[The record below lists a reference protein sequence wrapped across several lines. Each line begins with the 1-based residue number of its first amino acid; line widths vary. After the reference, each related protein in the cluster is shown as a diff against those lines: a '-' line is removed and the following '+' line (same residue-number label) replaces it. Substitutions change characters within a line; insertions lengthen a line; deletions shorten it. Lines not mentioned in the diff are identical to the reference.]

1 MKTIKLLFTISL
13 MLSMSLVNANEV
25 ESRGIDLEEYAFGIP
40 TEQLN
45 FTDQSP
51 FTLSFWVNVKE
62 FNHREQGT
70 QFINI
75 RNPNGNW
82 ISCDWGY
89 IHSTIGIAYDGYG
102 DKLGDD
108 MLSFYTY
115 EDPSSD
121 RTIFKHIEEYK
132 FSTGEWIYISF
143 QYYLTSKPE
152 MYVYVNGK
160 LTLVFETWYSN
171 PRPLIARPEG
181 SIIMIGGPSFE
192 IAPLNAYIDKVQFY
206 NKALSEA
213 EVKES
218 MIAPLNDASLL
229 GYWDFENGCTTDAEG
244 YMMADKGTIKATM
257 YKILQQND
265 ISIGTEIQPFT
276 FAEGVNP
283 ESVLQGV
290 EESTAEESNTR
301 AYVSNG
307 VLYIENAEGI
317 NSVTVYDAMGR
328 VLLTPN
334 PSPAERGGI
343 AIPLNLNVKGLLL
356 VKVNNEVVK
365 VICE

>member
-1 MKTIKLLFTISL
+1 MNGTSIY
-13 MLSMSLVNANEV
+13 EV
-25 ESRGIDLEEYAFGIP
+25 KG
-40 TEQLN
+40 
-45 FTDQSP
+45 
-51 FTLSFWVNVKE
+51 
-62 FNHREQGT
+62 
-70 QFINI
+70 
-75 RNPNGNW
+75 
-82 ISCDWGY
+82 
-89 IHSTIGIAYDGYG
+89 
-102 DKLGDD
+102 
-108 MLSFYTY
+108 TY
-115 EDPSSD
+115 E
-121 RTIFKHIEEYK
+121 TY
-132 FSTGEWIYISF
+132 EWV
-143 QYYLTSKPE
+143 Q
-152 MYVYVNGK
+152 N
-160 LTLVFETWYSN
+160 N
-171 PRPLIARPEG
+171 
-181 SIIMIGGPSFE
+181 IIMIGGVS
-192 IAPLNAYIDKVQFY
+192 ALRSPLNAYVDKVQFY

-307 VLYIENAEGI
+307 VLYIENAECI

-334 PSPAERGGI
+334 PSPAERGEI

>member
-1 MKTIKLLFTISL
+1 MRTFKLTFLIVLFI
-13 MLSMSLVNANEV
+13 LSIEFVKANNEQP
-25 ESRGIDLEEYAFGIP
+25 RGIDLGEYAFGIP
-40 TEQLN
+40 AKQLN
-45 FTDQSP
+45 FDTYSK
-51 FTLSFWVNVKE
+51 FTLSFWINVKE
-62 FNHREQGT
+62 LNHTNYGT
-70 QFINI
+70 LFASI
-75 RNPNGNW
+75 RNPEEQYVFGDYGWMWSFIEPHDSKNTLNTTIRSSGSSGFDATTLSSFNFEVNEWLHFSFVFDYDTNRSLLLYMNGTS
-82 ISCDWGY
+82 IYEVKG
-89 IHSTIGIAYDGYG
+89 
-102 DKLGDD
+102 
-108 MLSFYTY
+108 TY
-115 EDPSSD
+115 E
-121 RTIFKHIEEYK
+121 TY
-132 FSTGEWIYISF
+132 EWV
-143 QYYLTSKPE
+143 Q
-152 MYVYVNGK
+152 N
-160 LTLVFETWYSN
+160 N
-171 PRPLIARPEG
+171 
-181 SIIMIGGPSFE
+181 IIMIGGVS
-192 IAPLNAYIDKVQFY
+192 ALRSPLNAYVDKVQFY

-328 VLLTPN
+328 VISSGTYNNSSAQISL
-334 PSPAERGGI
+334 PST
-343 AIPLNLNVKGLLL
+343 LKGVIM

-365 VICE
+365 VSI

>member
-1 MKTIKLLFTISL
+1 MRTFKLTFLIVLFI
-13 MLSMSLVNANEV
+13 LSIEFVKANNEQP
-25 ESRGIDLEEYAFGIP
+25 RGIDLGEYAFGIP
-40 TEQLN
+40 AKQLN
-45 FTDQSP
+45 FDTYSK
-51 FTLSFWVNVKE
+51 FTLSFWINVKE
-62 FNHREQGT
+62 LNHTNYGT
-70 QFINI
+70 LFASI
-75 RNPNGNW
+75 RNPEEQYVFGDYGWMWSFIEPHDSKNTLNTTIRSSGSSGFDATTLSSFNFEVNEWLHFSFVFDYDTNRSLLLYMNGTS
-82 ISCDWGY
+82 IYEVKG
-89 IHSTIGIAYDGYG
+89 
-102 DKLGDD
+102 
-108 MLSFYTY
+108 TY
-115 EDPSSD
+115 E
-121 RTIFKHIEEYK
+121 TY
-132 FSTGEWIYISF
+132 EWV
-143 QYYLTSKPE
+143 Q
-152 MYVYVNGK
+152 N
-160 LTLVFETWYSN
+160 N
-171 PRPLIARPEG
+171 
-181 SIIMIGGPSFE
+181 IIMIGGVS
-192 IAPLNAYIDKVQFY
+192 ALRSPLNAYVDKVQFY

-307 VLYIENAEGI
+307 VLYIENAECI

-334 PSPAERGGI
+334 PSPAERGEI